1 MKTRNLKQKS
11 MTLTHRETGDKMTE
25 TAVKFLSSASIH
37 EASFDEKVTIAKI
50 FGPVDHL
57 FHDVEIECV

>member
-1 MKTRNLKQKS
+1 

-25 TAVKFLSSASIH
+25 TAVKFLPSGSIH
-37 EASFDEKVTIAKI
+37 EASFDEEVTIAKI